1 MNKNFIF
8 AILATTLSISGID
21 ILIPILP
28 VNFLRITNSPFLMG
42 VLMGTT
48 SLAAVLLRP
57 ISSSFIGKIGLKKSM
72 IFGDLI
78 LSVTAFSYF
87 FTGSFKTLAVL
98 RIFFGVGIILFF
110 VSVWSLIGVIIPSE
124 KRGFALSIY
133 TVAFLFPCFYAPF
146 IGTKLNVESFTPF
159 LISGILFLIAVISC
173 FFIDDRGL
181 RSFDGHG
188 FFATL
193 FRRDLFIPGIIIFS
207 VILADASVTVFLP
220 LIALKRFI
228 GNYGLF
234 FTIFS
239 VSTVFFRLYLGRYY
253 TDNNRSRFVIWGMI
267 LMFLSF
273 IAVGFAKS
281 LPLLLVSG
289 FLYGTGFALTDP
301 NLFVLI
307 IERRKDFS
315 MTQVMAGY
323 GGFFDFGYAA
333 GPLIMGLIYKN
344 FGESGL
350 YFSASIFVFI
360 GFLISIIYFKSCRCD
375 RIGELC

>member
-1 MNKNFIF
+1 MNRNFIF
-8 AILATTLSISGID
+8 AILATTLSISGIY

-28 VNFLRITNSPFLMG
+28 VNFLRITNSPALMG
-42 VLMGTT
+42 VLMGIA
-48 SLAAVLLRP
+48 SMAAVLLRP
-57 ISSSFIGKIGLKKSM
+57 VSPKFIDKIGLKKSM
-72 IFGDLI
+72 ILGALI
-78 LSVTAFSYF
+78 LSVVANAYF
-87 FTGSFKTLAVL
+87 FTDSFKILIVL
-98 RIFFGVGIILFF
+98 RIFFGIGIILFF

-146 IGTKLNVESFTPF
+146 IGTKLNVNSFTPF
-159 LISGILFLIAVISC
+159 LVSGILFLLAVISF

-181 RSFDGHG
+181 QSCDGHG
-188 FFATL
+188 FFATF
-193 FRRDLFIPGIIIFS
+193 FRRDLFVPGIIIFS

-220 LIALKRFI
+220 LIARDRII

-253 TDNNRSRFVIWGMI
+253 TAHNRSRFVIWGMVLI
-267 LMFLSF
+267 CLSF

-281 LPLLLVSG
+281 LPLLLISG

-301 NLFVLI
+301 NLFVII

-333 GPLIMGLIYKN
+333 GPLILGLIYKN
-344 FGESGL
+344 FGEFGL

-360 GFLISIIYFKSCRCD
+360 GFLISIIYFENVEKPNNP
-375 RIGELC
+375 

>member
-8 AILATTLSISGID
+8 AILATTFSISGID

-28 VNFLRITNSPFLMG
+28 VNFLRITSSPAMMG
-42 VLMGTT
+42 ILMGTT

-57 ISSSFIGKIGLKKSM
+57 ISSSFIGRIGLKKSM
-72 IFGDLI
+72 ILGALI
-78 LSVTAFSYF
+78 LSVVAFSYF
-87 FTGSFKTLAVL
+87 FTDSFRTLVVL

-133 TVAFLFPCFYAPF
+133 TVAFLFPYFYAPF
-146 IGTKLNVESFTPF
+146 IGTKLSGFTPF
-159 LISGILFLIAVISC
+159 LVSGIFFLTAVISC

-181 RSFDGHG
+181 HSKDGHG
-188 FFATL
+188 FFKTL
-193 FRRDLFIPGIIIFS
+193 FRRDLFVPGLIIFS

-220 LIALKRFI
+220 LIARDRII

-253 TDNNRSRFVIWGMI
+253 THNNRSRFVIWGMI

-273 IAVGFAKS
+273 IAVGFSKS

-289 FLYGTGFALTDP
+289 FLYGMGFALTDP

-344 FGESGL
+344 FGEFGL
-350 YFSASIFVFI
+350 YFSASLFIFI
-360 GFLISIIYFKSCRCD
+360 GFLISIIYFRGCRGD

>member
-8 AILATTLSISGID
+8 AILATTFSVSGID

-28 VNFLRITNSPFLMG
+28 VNFLRLTNSPSLMG
-42 VLMGTT
+42 ILMGTT
-48 SLAAVLLRP
+48 SMAAVLLRP
-57 ISSSFIGKIGLKKSM
+57 VSSSFIGKIGLKRAM
-72 IFGDLI
+72 ILGALI
-78 LSVTAFSYF
+78 LSITAFSYF
-87 FTGSFKTLAVL
+87 ITGSFRILVVL
-98 RIFFGVGIILFF
+98 RIFFGAGIILFF
-110 VSVWSLIGVIIPSE
+110 VSVWSLIGVIIPSD
-124 KRGFALSIY
+124 KRGFALSIF
-133 TVAFLFPCFYAPF
+133 TVAFLFPYFYAPF
-146 IGTKLNVESFTPF
+146 IGTKLDVNSFTPF
-159 LISGILFLIAVISC
+159 LVSGILFLVAAISC
-173 FFIDDRGL
+173 FFIDDRGIQ
-181 RSFDGHG
+181 SFDGHG

-193 FRRDLFIPGIIIFS
+193 FRRDLFVPGIIIFP

-228 GNYGLF
+228 GDYGLF
-234 FTIFS
+234 FTIFA

-253 TDNNRSRFVIWGMI
+253 TAHNRSRFVIWGMI
-267 LMFLSF
+267 LMFFSF

-289 FLYGTGFALTDP
+289 FLYGAGFALTDP
-301 NLFVLI
+301 NLFVII

-333 GPLIMGLIYKN
+333 GPLIMGLIYKK
-344 FGESGL
+344 FGEFGL

-360 GFLISIIYFKSCRCD
+360 GFLISIIYFKKTTK
-375 RIGELC
+375 

>member
-8 AILATTLSISGID
+8 AILATTFSISGID

-28 VNFLRITNSPFLMG
+28 VNFLKVTNSPALMG

-48 SLAAVLLRP
+48 SMAAVLLRP

-78 LSVTAFSYF
+78 LSIVVFSYF
-87 FTGSFKTLAVL
+87 FTESFRTLLVL

-110 VSVWSLIGVIIPSE
+110 VSVWSFMGVVIPSE
-124 KRGFALSIY
+124 KRGFALSVY

-146 IGTKLNVESFTPF
+146 IGTKLSGFAPF
-159 LISGILFLIAVISC
+159 LISGILFLLAVLFC
-173 FFIDDRGL
+173 FFIDDAGL
-181 RSFDGHG
+181 HSKDEHG

-193 FRRDLFIPGIIIFS
+193 FRRDLFVPGIIIFS
-207 VILADASVTVFLP
+207 VVLADASVTVFLP
-220 LIALKRFI
+220 LVALKRFI
-228 GNYGLF
+228 GDYGLF
-234 FTIFS
+234 FTVFS
-239 VSTVFFRLYLGRYY
+239 VSTIFFRLYLGRYY
-253 TDNNRSRFVIWGMI
+253 TAHNRSRFVVWGMLI
-267 LMFLSF
+267 MFLSF
-273 IAVGFAKS
+273 ITVGFAKS

-315 MTQVMAGY
+315 ITQVMAGY
-323 GGFFDFGYAA
+323 GGFFDFGYAT

-344 FGESGL
+344 FGEFGL

-360 GFLISIIYFKSCRCD
+360 GFLISIIYFEIVGKPNNR
-375 RIGELC
+375 